1 MDESLETPGGL
12 SKAQRLRRYL
22 IAGLLVWLPVLVT
35 VFVLQF
41 LIALV
46 DQTLLLLPEN
56 SQPEAL
62 LGFRIPGLGL
72 LLAVIVLLAT
82 GLAATNLVGRELLR
96 WWENLMK
103 RIPLVRSLYSG
114 TKTFT
119 ETVFSDKGQA
129 FQRVLLVEYP
139 RKGIWTI
146 AFQTAQQ
153 MQEPSHRVG
162 RDLVGIFVPTTP
174 NPTSGFIIMIPREEV
189 IFLEMSVEEAMRV
202 ILTLGVVTPGWRPDL
217 PAGAPQT

>member
-1 MDESLETPGGL
+1 MDESPEAPVVL

-41 LIALV
+41 LIGLV
-46 DQTLLLLPEN
+46 DRTLLLLPAN
-56 SQPEAL
+56 ARPEAL

-72 LLAVIVLLAT
+72 LLAVVVLLAT

-103 RIPLVRSLYSG
+103 RIPVVRSLYSG
-114 TKTFT
+114 TKSFT

-146 AFQTAQQ
+146 GFQTAQQ
-153 MQEPSHRVG
+153 MQEPSYRVG
-162 RDLVGIFVPTTP
+162 RDLVGVFVPTTP

-189 IFLEMSVEEAMRV
+189 IVLEMSVEEATRV
-202 ILTLGVVTPGWRPDL
+202 ILTLGVVTPGWRADL
-217 PAGAPQT
+217 PAGAPRP